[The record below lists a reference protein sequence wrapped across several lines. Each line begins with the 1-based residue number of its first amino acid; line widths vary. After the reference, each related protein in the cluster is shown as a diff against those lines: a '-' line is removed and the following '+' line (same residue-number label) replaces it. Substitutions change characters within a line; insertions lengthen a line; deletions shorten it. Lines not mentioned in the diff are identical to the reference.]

1 MVGIRCWLPIKKA
14 RSAYFQGPQLAGF
27 LSGRGKGS
35 ILPGAVG
42 QLLRALERVGPLMR
56 PESIF
61 FKVTHK
67 CQSLGHDFW
76 TAGANGSNE
85 KGGFGESR
93 ER

>member
-1 MVGIRCWLPIKKA
+1 
-14 RSAYFQGPQLAGF
+14 
-27 LSGRGKGS
+27 
-35 ILPGAVG
+35 
-42 QLLRALERVGPLMR
+42 MR